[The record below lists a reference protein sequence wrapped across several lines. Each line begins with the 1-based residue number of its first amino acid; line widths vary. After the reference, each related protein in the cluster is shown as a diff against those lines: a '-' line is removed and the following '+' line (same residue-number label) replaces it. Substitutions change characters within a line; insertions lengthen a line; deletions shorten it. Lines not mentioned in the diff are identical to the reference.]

1 MRRAS
6 AVSLILAG
14 VLGGGCG
21 MAVTQERQEVA
32 AVGRIDIIDV
42 WGGFVIAEFPDG
54 RRLISMSSRELAQY
68 RPDGELS
75 IDQAGRPLP
84 PRASF

>member
-6 AVSLILAG
+6 AASLILAG
-14 VLGGGCG
+14 VLIAGCG
-21 MAVTQERQEVA
+21 MTLAQERQEAA

-42 WGGFVIAEFPDG
+42 WGGFVIAEFPEG

-68 RPDGELS
+68 RAGDALG

-84 PRASF
+84 PHTRL